1 MHFFSLALAYFR
13 SNLILPLGS
22 LGIALGIG
30 VLFTVISVFNG
41 FVGELESNIKRVS
54 GDLVVE
60 TSLMN
65 QATEQDFDALFAGI
79 PEIVSAQPQLHWFG
93 LIGRRGSRSVSNSRS
108 ADLSGVLL
116 VGTDESIPPATTK
129 DLTPMVIGKTLA
141 DELGL

>member
-1 MHFFSLALAYFR
+1 
-13 SNLILPLGS
+13 
-22 LGIALGIG
+22 
-30 VLFTVISVFNG
+30 
-41 FVGELESNIKRVS
+41 
-54 GDLVVE
+54 
-60 TSLMN
+60 MN
-65 QATEQDFDALFAGI
+65 QATEQDFDALFADI

-141 DELGL
+141 DELGLKIGDIAEVISQRPNGKHAQPVRHRFQLTATTYTGRFDQDIDR